1 MKLIRLMYQ
10 FLFVDQ
16 KSNTLSHTKFWSQIG
31 YAVMC
36 WAFVFVILEG
46 KTAID
51 ASLWLVFGSVVIG
64 NRTAAKALNTFTQ
77 NKKEDKE

>member
-1 MKLIRLMYQ
+1 MKLFKLMYQ

-16 KSNTLSHTKFWSQIG
+16 KSGMLSHTKFWSQIG

-64 NRTAAKALNTFTQ
+64 NRTAAKALNTFTT
-77 NKKEDKE
+77 KKEPKE

>member
-1 MKLIRLMYQ
+1 MFHFLYQ

-16 KSNTLSHTKFWSQIG
+16 KSGTLSHTKFWSQIG
-31 YAVMC
+31 YAIMC

-64 NRTAAKALNTFTQ
+64 NRTAAKALNTFTA
-77 NKKEDKE
+77 KKKDD